1 MEAGKSDSF
10 RLLSECPLPT
20 EVGDCMLRIY
30 GDGTCTPWP
39 VCVFGEVHG
48 KSAVSVRLHDA
59 CMTSELF
66 ASVKCDCALQLRLA
80 QSQLAASSG
89 VLVCS
94 RVHEAGLVLTIG
106 LGRTAALLAAASAFT
121 LCTRATS
128 PAQVYSPQEG
138 RGIGLAAKVA
148 AYNLQARRQLS
159 PQPRSPAPDHP
170 CPPRPPLPPSPPL
183 ARQPTGPLTGPC
195 HPASHAPQARDG
207 LDTVDANRALGLPD
221 EARNYDVVPFILR
234 DLGVGSIRLL
244 TNNPFKIDSL
254 RALGVQVDGN
264 EECQVCDDE
273 LSDVCRFY
281 LSTKATR
288 MNHMLSTPA
297 HGAPQPTGQPTAP
310 QPAAPQ
316 PAAEQLGQLDAAPPA
331 QHTPPAPPPPQQTP
345 PTQGW
350 LRSVGVAV
358 GLLSI

>member
-1 MEAGKSDSF
+1 M
-10 RLLSECPLPT
+10 
-20 EVGDCMLRIY
+20 
-30 GDGTCTPWP
+30 
-39 VCVFGEVHG
+39 
-48 KSAVSVRLHDA
+48 
-59 CMTSELF
+59 
-66 ASVKCDCALQLRLA
+66 
-80 QSQLAASSG
+80 
-89 VLVCS
+89 
-94 RVHEAGLVLTIG
+94 
-106 LGRTAALLAAASAFT
+106 AALLAAASAFT

-170 CPPRPPLPPSPPL
+170 RPPRPPLPPSPPL
-183 ARQPTGPLTGPC
+183 ARQPTGPLTGPS
-195 HPASHAPQARDG
+195 HPASHVPQARDG

-310 QPAAPQ
+310 QPAA
-316 PAAEQLGQLDAAPPA
+316 EQLRQLDAAPPA

-345 PTQGW
+345 PAQGW

>member
-94 RVHEAGLVLTIG
+94 RVHEAGLAIG
-106 LGRTAALLAAASAFT
+106 VGAHGCSLLQPLRFLYARVRLHRHRCTLLRRAGASGW
-121 LCTRATS
+121 
-128 PAQVYSPQEG
+128 P
-138 RGIGLAAKVA
+138 
-148 AYNLQARRQLS
+148 
-159 PQPRSPAPDHP
+159 PRSQPTICRRADSYLPNHACRPAHP
-170 CPPRPPLPPSPPL
+170 RPPRPPLPPSPPL
-183 ARQPTGPLTGPC
+183 ARQPTGWPPTGPS

-221 EARNYDVVPFILR
+221 EAPPVAQF
-234 DLGVGSIRLL
+234 
-244 TNNPFKIDSL
+244 
-254 RALGVQVDGN
+254 
-264 EECQVCDDE
+264 
-273 LSDVCRFY
+273 
-281 LSTKATR
+281 
-288 MNHMLSTPA
+288 
-297 HGAPQPTGQPTAP
+297 QP
-310 QPAAPQ
+310 
-316 PAAEQLGQLDAAPPA
+316 
-331 QHTPPAPPPPQQTP
+331 
-345 PTQGW
+345 
-350 LRSVGVAV
+350 
-358 GLLSI
+358 

>member
-1 MEAGKSDSF
+1 MEAGKRDSF

-30 GDGTCTPWP
+30 GDGTCSPWP

-48 KSAVSVRLHDA
+48 KNAVTVRLHDA

-66 ASVKCDCALQLRLA
+66 GSVKCDCALQLRLA
-80 QSQLAASSG
+80 QRQLAASSG
-89 VLVCS
+89 VL
-94 RVHEAGLVLTIG
+94 
-106 LGRTAALLAAASAFT
+106 
-121 LCTRATS
+121 
-128 PAQVYSPQEG
+128 VYSPQEG

-148 AYNLQARRQLS
+148 AYNL
-159 PQPRSPAPDHP
+159 
-170 CPPRPPLPPSPPL
+170 
-183 ARQPTGPLTGPC
+183 
-195 HPASHAPQARDG
+195 QARDG

-221 EARNYDVVPFILR
+221 EARNYDVVPCILR
-234 DLGVGSIRLL
+234 DLGVASIRLL
-244 TNNPFKIDSL
+244 TNNPFKVDSL
-254 RALGVQVDGN
+254 RALGVEVDGN

-281 LSTKATR
+281 LSTKAKR
-288 MNHMLSTPA
+288 MNHMLSAPA
-297 HGAPQPTGQPTAP
+297 HAAPQPTGQPSAQQPAVEPLSPLDTTG
-310 QPAAPQ
+310 PAAP
-316 PAAEQLGQLDAAPPA
+316 PP